1 MPLDRRSLLKALT
14 GTAIAAAATSGDA
27 RAAER
32 RKAPAGA
39 VGLLYDATR
48 CIGCKA
54 CVAACREANDL
65 PADPGP
71 FPDPIYQAPIDL
83 NDRTKN
89 IIKLYKDA
97 DSLSYM
103 KVQCMH
109 CVDPACA
116 SACMLGALSKDGQ
129 GIVSWEGSRCVGCRY
144 CQMACPFNIPKFEWQ
159 ARNPKIVKCELCRH
173 LLARG
178 GIPACARACPREAV
192 IFGRREELLADAKK
206 RIADNPGRYVPKVYG
221 ESDGGG
227 TQVLCLSAV
236 PFEKLGL
243 PDLGDAPVPEA
254 ARLIQHGI
262 YRGFIAPA
270 ALYAVLGAVAFRN
283 RRQAPGEEPPAGDAG
298 GAKEVR
304 P

>member
-1 MPLDRRSLLKALT
+1 MPLDRRSLLKALA
-14 GTAIAAAATSGDA
+14 GTAVATAATSGGA

-32 RKAPAGA
+32 RKAPAEA

-71 FPDPIYQAPIDL
+71 FTDAIYQAPIDL

-109 CVDPACA
+109 CIDPACA
-116 SACMLGALSKDGQ
+116 SACMLGALSKDAQ

-178 GIPACARACPREAV
+178 GIPACAGACPREAV
-192 IFGRREELLADAKK
+192 LFGRREDLLADAKK
-206 RIADNPGRYVPKVYG
+206 RIADEPGRYVPKVYG

-227 TQVLCLSAV
+227 TQVLYLSAV

-270 ALYAVLGAVAFRN
+270 ALYAILGAVAFRN
-283 RRQAPGEEPPAGDAG
+283 RRQASGEELPARDAG
-298 GAKEVR
+298 GGKGVR